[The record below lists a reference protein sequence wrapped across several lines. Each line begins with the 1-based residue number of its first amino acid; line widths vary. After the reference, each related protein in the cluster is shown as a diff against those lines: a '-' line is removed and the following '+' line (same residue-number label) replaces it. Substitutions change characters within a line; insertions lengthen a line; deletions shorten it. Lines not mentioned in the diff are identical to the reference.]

1 MILNN
6 QPDLN
11 PQSDLL
17 NGVREKSAEAFEE
30 LYKLYYADLTVFAQ
44 GYVYQ
49 QDIAE
54 DLVQET
60 IYQLWET
67 ASSQRI
73 TKSIKSYLYA
83 SIRNKC
89 LNYLRHLKVEDK
101 YRKKEVDAIQFS
113 GVYEMV
119 DDEELIEKIK
129 LAIEDLP
136 EKCRLTFKMFVLQD
150 MKYKEI
156 AEELNLSI
164 NTVKDHMK
172 RAYRFLREYR
182 FNDYFKLVILFLF
195 K

>member
-1 MILNN
+1 M
-6 QPDLN
+6 N

-73 TKSIKSYLYA
+73 TKSIKSYLYT